1 MKKTLSFYL
10 LFVMLSTS
18 VFSQEVTFETAE
30 LLFSKQEYSAAQN
43 QYLTLLEEGSDT
55 DLLVYRIAN
64 CSKNLNNTDAIF
76 WYNSFLKE
84 YIYSDYYQIAVID
97 LSYIYFSKKNYLK
110 VSQLLSNVTDSKLK
124 DDEFHFKIGYSM
136 FSIDQLD
143 DAKYHLQKVSG
154 VKYGSLSLYYYAHI
168 SYLQKLYNKSLSTF
182 MLLKNDK
189 VFGGI
194 VPYYITQIYFSLEK
208 YQDVLDYSIPVLESV
223 ISSREVEMNRIIAES
238 FYQLADYEN
247 SEIYFKKYIGFDE
260 DIKMSDYFQLG
271 QINVFLEDYSEA
283 IVYLEKVENVSDSLF
298 QYNSYYLGKSYL
310 MNNQKNFALH
320 AFEKA
325 ASVNSDLQLKEESL
339 YNYFKLAYELDL
351 PYTNLTYVLEEF
363 STYHLSKYKSEVKRL
378 LINMFQ
384 STNQYQQAFDFLKSN
399 HLPEKEEKV
408 TLQRLAYYI
417 GVQHYNNANY
427 NNALVKFEFARKY
440 PENKEIDVMCL
451 YLLADCYYQLRDYG
465 RSANY
470 YTEYISTPSNSLVNQ
485 IGTAKYNLAYSYF
498 QSKQYD
504 KSVNY
509 FRKAINSD
517 LDKERLNDANLRL
530 ADCYYMLHDFKNAVR
545 YYEKSIESEL
555 DEDYAMYQ
563 KSKCYSLLSSHK
575 QQEECLLLLVNNKSN
590 SIYLERSLFDL
601 ANLYK
606 NQDKDAVAID
616 YFNLLLSLSSDEEVL
631 SQSLLNKGL
640 IYYNQNKLD
649 SSIVNL
655 MNLIE
660 MYPKT
665 SSFKGAKIGLK
676 NAFVKKGDISEYLDY
691 INKIPQL
698 DISVAAKD
706 SLSYQVSYNNF
717 KKGDYELSKVNF
729 GDYLNQFGE
738 DAIFD
743 KHSFYYYAES
753 CWKTKDTLNAI
764 SSYRRVLDFDI
775 SVFYEPSLVRIC
787 RYSYD
792 SHDIVSTNKYYQ
804 ILDTIASSEGLKR
817 ESTTRLMF
825 GMENSN
831 QNLAVRYAE
840 RLLSLDKLDNRLI
853 SRAKII
859 IARSDF
865 DNGNYARSSDLC
877 DEIVRLTT
885 NKDGSEAMY
894 MKSYFT
900 FLDEDYEEC
909 ERLVFEMSDKYSSD
923 FWIAKAFILLSD
935 IYMKQDNSYQAK
947 ATLESIIENSDSEDV
962 VNEAK
967 SKWESIIEEEHLE
980 NSVVVEKEVSIEIG
994 DSIDYIIIY
1003 SDLQIEEEF

>member
-18 VFSQEVTFETAE
+18 IFSQDITFETAE

-55 DLLVYRIAN
+55 DFLVYRIAN

-84 YIYSDYYQIAVID
+84 YIYSDYYQIAVVD
-97 LSYIYFSKKNYLK
+97 LSYIYFLKKNYLK

-194 VPYYITQIYFSLEK
+194 VPYYITQIYFSLEM

-238 FYQLADYEN
+238 YYQLSDYEN

-310 MNNQKNFALH
+310 MNNQKNFALQ

-363 STYHLSKYKSEVKRL
+363 SKYHLSKYKSEVKRL

-451 YLLADCYYQLRDYG
+451 YLLADCYYQLSDYG

-485 IGTAKYNLAYSYF
+485 IGTAKYNLAYSFF

-517 LDKERLNDANLRL
+517 LDKERWNDANLRL

-575 QQEECLLLLVNNKSN
+575 QQEECLLLLINNKSN

-606 NQDKDAVAID
+606 NQDKDALAID

-660 MYPKT
+660 MYPKN
-665 SSFKGAKIGLK
+665 K
-676 NAFVKKGDISEYLDY
+676 FV
-691 INKIPQL
+691 
-698 DISVAAKD
+698 
-706 SLSYQVSYNNF
+706 
-717 KKGDYELSKVNF
+717 
-729 GDYLNQFGE
+729 
-738 DAIFD
+738 
-743 KHSFYYYAES
+743 
-753 CWKTKDTLNAI
+753 
-764 SSYRRVLDFDI
+764 
-775 SVFYEPSLVRIC
+775 
-787 RYSYD
+787 
-792 SHDIVSTNKYYQ
+792 
-804 ILDTIASSEGLKR
+804 
-817 ESTTRLMF
+817 
-825 GMENSN
+825 
-831 QNLAVRYAE
+831 
-840 RLLSLDKLDNRLI
+840 
-853 SRAKII
+853 
-859 IARSDF
+859 
-865 DNGNYARSSDLC
+865 
-877 DEIVRLTT
+877 
-885 NKDGSEAMY
+885 
-894 MKSYFT
+894 
-900 FLDEDYEEC
+900 
-909 ERLVFEMSDKYSSD
+909 
-923 FWIAKAFILLSD
+923 
-935 IYMKQDNSYQAK
+935 
-947 ATLESIIENSDSEDV
+947 
-962 VNEAK
+962 
-967 SKWESIIEEEHLE
+967 
-980 NSVVVEKEVSIEIG
+980 
-994 DSIDYIIIY
+994 
-1003 SDLQIEEEF
+1003 